1 MFTMQR
7 KSKTPRLSPTEET
20 DKVAKHVVSDADSSD
35 ASKATQLVQC
45 QNIKRV
51 RLERRASQSTTSY
64 CPRGNLKLTNLTNM
78 MTENETVLFTFY
90 IYTCISYMYI
100 NVYISSLS
108 LECRRNFENCK
119 RLSQMKVCRP

>member
-45 QNIKRV
+45 QNIERV

-90 IYTCISYMYI
+90 IHVSHTCTSMFTFHHCHWNVAGISKI
-100 NVYISSLS
+100 VKD
-108 LECRRNFENCK
+108 CRK
-119 RLSQMKVCRP
+119 